1 MAHGERLC
9 CHRWIARG
17 HGLVTTSHGIDGVWW
32 GILIPPGGDSRCGV
46 YVSHHGA
53 IAGGEHRGRCECL
66 LELLLLLAILGAT
79 ILEPDLERKMM
90 RIKLKRNFSNS
101 SNVAFHSVIDIQKY
115 ISLRNERCQAIITS
129 DLLKIE

>member
-1 MAHGERLC
+1 M
-9 CHRWIARG
+9 ISPRG
-17 HGLVTTSHGIDGVWW
+17 DG
-32 GILIPPGGDSRCGV
+32 SCGV

-79 ILEPDLERKMM
+79 ILEPDLEKKM
-90 RIKLKRNFSNS
+90 RIKLKREFSNLS
-101 SNVAFHSVIDIQKY
+101 TAAFHSAINTQKY
-115 ISLRNERCQAIITS
+115 ISLRNGKCQVTITS

>member
-1 MAHGERLC
+1 M
-9 CHRWIARG
+9 
-17 HGLVTTSHGIDGVWW
+17 
-32 GILIPPGGDSRCGV
+32 IPPGGDRRCGV

-79 ILEPDLERKMM
+79 ILEPDLERKM
-90 RIKLKRNFSNS
+90 RIKLKRKFSNL

-115 ISLRNERCQAIITS
+115 ISLRNERCQVTITS